1 MFPFC
6 HRTIIQC
13 RIKSAL
19 PIWQCNLYLLPC
31 ITEVKFIHF
40 FYWGG
45 LSEDDL
51 DLNNS
56 GLITIVIL
64 FHGCHFSVSLHA
76 FICLGLGRSMLILS
90 ASLYS
95 VHTMVV
101 LSIRSNG
108 CHPPILI
115 HSSLIVPVDTTSDI
129 KLPSHLDNTMKGG
142 RKNALFIK

>member
-1 MFPFC
+1 M
-6 HRTIIQC
+6 
-13 RIKSAL
+13 
-19 PIWQCNLYLLPC
+19 
-31 ITEVKFIHF
+31 
-40 FYWGG
+40 GG
-45 LSEDDL
+45 GVSEDDL

-64 FHGCHFSVSLHA
+64 YHGCHFSVS
-76 FICLGLGRSMLILS
+76 LGLGRSMLILS

-115 HSSLIVPVDTTSDI
+115 HSSLIVPVDTISDI